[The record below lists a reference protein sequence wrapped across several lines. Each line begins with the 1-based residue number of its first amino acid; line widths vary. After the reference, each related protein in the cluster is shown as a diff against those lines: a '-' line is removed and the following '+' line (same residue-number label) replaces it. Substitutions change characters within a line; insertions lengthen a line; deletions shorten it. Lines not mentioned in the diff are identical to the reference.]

1 MFLNRKQEIVLRG
14 LSVSPTASYGFTENV
29 ANKQWGGVRR
39 QEKEVFPIML
49 PFYFCSVYVVALL
62 SPLTML
68 FLVAIEQVGKYT
80 VLIPSK
86 HTKIADELS

>member
-1 MFLNRKQEIVLRG
+1 MFLNRKQETVLRG

-49 PFYFCSVYVVALL
+49 PFCFAQFMLLPYSPHSPCYFL
-62 SPLTML
+62 
-68 FLVAIEQVGKYT
+68 
-80 VLIPSK
+80 
-86 HTKIADELS
+86 